1 VPQYVKEKYGQKYL
15 DRLLAK
21 SNFHVGHNTLYSDY
35 RNKFIRNPKL
45 ADDPMYEYNH
55 MPFDHFKYGRSNNR
69 FSDRKNAKKANTNIK
84 LSEHKL
90 MRKMNDNF
98 QIVSN
103 LEPYASEIDITEN
116 PLVKIENDWQDYE
129 MIPLLANNLDIVTKY
144 HGIFQTEE
152 LTKVNHELRHYFSR
166 MPQYT

>member
-1 VPQYVKEKYGQKYL
+1 MLRIKRGHLVRMLSTHVPKLSEAAAIEPEPVTPPEEEKQTDVPQYVKEKYGQKYL

-90 MRKMNDNF
+90 MRKMNENF

-116 PLVKIENDWQDYE
+116 PLVKIENDW
-129 MIPLLANNLDIVTKY
+129 
-144 HGIFQTEE
+144 
-152 LTKVNHELRHYFSR
+152 
-166 MPQYT
+166 